1 MNVIDIVDNMSKD
14 MYLRLKHAAETGKW
28 PEGNAVDKATRDSAL
43 QLIMAYQARHLSSDE
58 MLTIGEDGQIV
69 NKTKRELKDQFK
81 GEHKTSEITK
91 CDKTNIARF
100 TKL

>member
-1 MNVIDIVDNMSKD
+1 MVDNMSTET
-14 MYLRLKHAAETGKW
+14 YLRLKHAAETGRW
-28 PEGNAVDKATRDSAL
+28 PEGTVVDKPTRDSAL

-69 NKTKRELKDQFK
+69 NKTKRELKEQFK
-81 GEHKTSEITK
+81 GENQTPETKK
-91 CDKTNIARF
+91 CDKNDIARF